1 MELHNNNLLIERV
14 KSGDVNAFDQLFNTY
29 SQKLYGFAL
38 RYLKSEA
45 DAEEVVQELFLY
57 IWKNRKDLRKDTNL
71 QSYFFTIAYNL
82 IKKHFRK
89 RGYHQQFLDSCVSQN
104 ENIDTASYESV
115 EYQSVLE
122 QIDKVIENLPPR
134 RREIFIKSRKEGMN
148 SNDIAQELGLS
159 RGTVDNQISEALK
172 YIRAQLKSE
181 HLSILLFIEL
191 FLF

>member
-29 SQKLYGFAL
+29 SQKLYGFAM

-57 IWKNRKDLRKDTNL
+57 IWKNRKDLRKDANL

-89 RGYHQQFLDSCVSQN
+89 RGYHQKFLNESVSQSHQM
-104 ENIDTASYESV
+104 DTASYESV
-115 EYQSVLE
+115 EYKSVLE

-134 RREIFIKSRKEGMN
+134 RREIFIKSRKEGMT
-148 SNDIAQELGLS
+148 SNDIAKELGLS

-172 YIRAQLKSE
+172 YIRVQLKSE

>member
-29 SQKLYGFAL
+29 SQKLYAFAL

-57 IWKNRKDLRKDTNL
+57 IWKNRKDLRKDTKL

-89 RGYHQQFLDSCVSQN
+89 RGYHQQFLDSCDSEA

-115 EYQSVLE
+115 EYKSVLE
-122 QIDKVIENLPPR
+122 QIDRVITNLPPR

-148 SNDIAQELGLS
+148 SNEIAVELGLS

-181 HLSILLFIEL
+181 HLSILLFFEL

>member
-1 MELHNNNLLIERV
+1 MEHHNNRVLIEQV
-14 KSGDVNAFDQLFNTY
+14 KSGDVNAFDKLFNTY

-57 IWKNRKDLRKDTNL
+57 IWQNRKELRKDTNL

-89 RGYHQQFLDSCVSQN
+89 RGYHQQFLNDSASESN
-104 ENIDTASYESV
+104 RMDTASYESV
-115 EYQSVLE
+115 EYKSVLE
-122 QIDKVIENLPPR
+122 QIDKVIENLPSR
-134 RREIFIKSRKEGMN
+134 RKEIFTKSRKEGMS
-148 SNDIAQELGLS
+148 SNDIAAELGLS

-172 YIRAQLKSE
+172 YIRAQLKNE
-181 HLSILLFIEL
+181 HLSIILFIEL